1 LATKSDEEDWGARW
15 RSWILDLPRYQKR
28 ALLIPADFI
37 LLCLALWI
45 PLSLRYGELYIPAN
59 HSSQGLLLA
68 GPLITLFTLWRTGL
82 YRLVT
87 RYIGSRGATQII
99 LSVGSSVL
107 IWSLLVFMS
116 GQLGVPRSVVISY
129 GIIGATFIIASRYVI
144 GFVLL
149 SAGIRIPL
157 MPRERPRKAALIYGT
172 GPMGVALLQAVQRAR
187 DRDIVGFIDHSPTV
201 WGQYVAGRKVYPPH
215 KIQRLIDRASV
226 QEILI
231 ALPGT
236 QHRERRRILQDL
248 EKYPLDVRVLPAYED
263 LASGRVGINDL
274 RPVDVEDLLGR
285 DPVQPS
291 KELLARSVLGKSILM
306 TGAGGSIGS
315 ELVRQILRQSPRMVV
330 LLDNSEVALYQIE
343 LEVREALSARPA
355 VMPKPEIKAVLGS
368 VLDEALVTEIIA
380 ANNIETVF
388 HAAAYKHVPIVEQNP
403 IVGLTNNV
411 FGARVLAECACRHGV
426 ERVVLISTDKAVRPT
441 NVMGASKRLAEL
453 VLQAKAAN
461 GSSSTIFTMV
471 RFGNV
476 LDSSGS
482 VVRRF
487 RQQIHAGGPVTVT
500 HPDVTRYFMSIPEA
514 AELVIQAGAMAKGG
528 EVFVLHMGEP
538 VKIVDLARLMIRLS
552 GLEVRDDRTPQGDIE
567 ITFTGLR
574 PGEKL
579 YEELLIGV
587 HTSTTEHPRIFKS
600 DEPFLTGVELDR
612 ELELLKTAMQSRDKV
627 AIHAILARNVE
638 GYRDHAVP
646 DATEEAARTHWSVA
660 SQTVH

>member
-1 LATKSDEEDWGARW
+1 LTKDQHKGDWGTRW
-15 RSWILDLPRYQKR
+15 RAWVLNLPRYQKR
-28 ALLIPADFI
+28 ALLIPADFV

-45 PLSLRYGELYIPAN
+45 PLSLRYGEIYVPLKG
-59 HSSQGLLLA
+59 SSQGLLIA

-87 RYIGSRGATQII
+87 RYIGYRGATQILI
-99 LSVGSSVL
+99 SVGSSVL

-129 GIIGATFIIASRYVI
+129 GVLGALFIIASRFVI
-144 GFVLL
+144 GFVLM
-149 SAGIRIPL
+149 SAGIRLPL
-157 MPRERPRKAALIYGT
+157 MPRERPRKASLIYGT
-172 GPMGVALLQAVQRAR
+172 GPMGVELLQAAERAR
-187 DRDIVGFIDHSPTV
+187 DRDVVGFIDDSSTV

-215 KIQRLIDRASV
+215 KIARLIERASV
-226 QEILI
+226 QEVLI

-236 QHRERRRILQDL
+236 RHRDRRRILQDL
-248 EKYPLDVRVLPAYED
+248 EKFPLEVKILPAYED

-274 RPVDVEDLLGR
+274 RPVDVSDLLGR

-291 KELLARSVLGKSILM
+291 KELLTRSIRGKSILI

-315 ELVRQILRQSPRMVV
+315 ELVRQILRQSPRLVV
-330 LLDNSEVALYQIE
+330 LLDSSEVALYHIE
-343 LEVREALSARPA
+343 MEVREALTRIKSGPR
-355 VMPKPEIKAVLGS
+355 PEIKGVLGS
-368 VLDEALVTEIIA
+368 VLDEALVSEVMA
-380 ANNIETVF
+380 ANAIETVF

-403 IVGLTNNV
+403 IAGLTNNV
-411 FGARVLAECACRHGV
+411 FGAHVIAECACRHGV

-453 VLQAKAAN
+453 VLQARASCG
-461 GSSSTIFTMV
+461 GSTVFTMV

-487 RQQIHAGGPVTVT
+487 REQIKAGGPVTVT
-500 HPDVTRYFMSIPEA
+500 HPEVTRYFMSIPEA

-538 VKIVDLARLMIRLS
+538 VKIDDLARLMIHLS
-552 GLEVRDDRTPQGDIE
+552 GLEVRDAQTPGGDIA
-567 ITFTGLR
+567 ITYTGLR

-600 DEPFLTGVELDR
+600 DEPFLTSEQLDHELT
-612 ELELLKTAMQSRDKV
+612 LLKAAMEARDRA

-638 GYRDHAVP
+638 GYADHAAPELLEDV
-646 DATEEAARTHWSVA
+646 ARTNWPSA
-660 SQTVH
+660 SQAVH

>member
-1 LATKSDEEDWGARW
+1 MTTRPENEDWGARW
-15 RSWILDLPRYQKR
+15 RGWILNLPRYHKR
-28 ALLIPADFI
+28 ALLIPADFL

-45 PLSLRYGELYIPAN
+45 PLSVRYGEFYIPAN

-87 RYIGSRGATQII
+87 RYIGYRGATQII

-129 GIIGATFIIASRYVI
+129 GIIAALFIIASRFAI
-144 GFVLL
+144 GVVLL
-149 SAGIRIPL
+149 SAGIRMPL
-157 MPRERPRKAALIYGT
+157 MPRERPRKAALIYGA
-172 GPMGVALLQAVQRAR
+172 GPMGVALLQAVERAR
-187 DRDIVGFIDHSPTV
+187 DRDVVGFIDQSSTV
-201 WGQYVAGRKVYPPH
+201 WGQYVAGRKVYAPH
-215 KIQRLIDRASV
+215 KIQRLIERAAV

-231 ALPGT
+231 ALPGA

-248 EKYPLDVRVLPAYED
+248 EKYPLEVKVLPAYED

-291 KELLARSVLGKSILM
+291 KELLARSVRGKSILM

-315 ELVRQILRQSPRMVV
+315 ELVRQILRQSPRLVV
-330 LLDNSEVALYQIE
+330 LLDSSEVALYHIE
-343 LEVREALSARPA
+343 LEVREILAARPA
-355 VMPKPEIKAVLGS
+355 AMPKPEIKAVLGS
-368 VLDEALVTEIIA
+368 VLDEPLVSEIIS
-380 ANNIETVF
+380 ANAIETVF
-388 HAAAYKHVPIVEQNP
+388 HAAAYKHVPIVEQNA

-453 VLQAKAAN
+453 VLQAKAAS
-461 GSSSTIFTMV
+461 GSSPIFTMV

-538 VKIVDLARLMIRLS
+538 VKIDDLARLMIRLS
-552 GLEVRDDRTPQGDIE
+552 GLEVRDDQTPSGDIE
-567 ITFTGLR
+567 ITYTGLR

-600 DEPFLTGVELDR
+600 DEPFLTAAELDR
-612 ELELLKTAMQSRDKV
+612 ELELLKTAMEARDKA

-638 GYRDHAVP
+638 GYRDHAAP
-646 DATEEAARTHWSVA
+646 DVAETAAHPNWITA